1 MATRTLIGDPDVTV
15 TLKRSNRAKRMSLRV
30 SRLDGRVTL
39 TVPKF
44 ASDRDAMG
52 FLVEKESW
60 IRGHLETRAPQKRI
74 SHGALMPFLGREV
87 EIIAGASGRS
97 PRLEGDLLMVPG
109 DPAKAGPRV
118 SAFLKTQARSRL
130 AEASD
135 RYADA
140 LGVKAHAITL
150 RDTRSR
156 WGSCTSQGRL
166 MYSWRLVMAPEVVLD
181 YVAAHEVAHLLEMN
195 HSARYWAHVKRVCPD
210 YASHRAWLRRHGET
224 LHAWRFESLD

>member
-60 IRGHLETRAPQKRI
+60 IRGHLETRAPLKQVT
-74 SHGALMPFLGREV
+74 HGAHMPFLGREV
-87 EIIAGASGRS
+87 EIVAGASGRS
-97 PRLEGDLLMVPG
+97 PRLEGERLMVPG
-109 DPAKAGPRV
+109 DAAKAGPRV

-140 LGVKAHAITL
+140 LGVKATAITL

-156 WGSCTSQGRL
+156 WGSCTSEGRL

-210 YASHRAWLRRHGET
+210 YVLHRAWLRRHGET